1 MSPHAQART
10 AYSRSPV
17 VQTPRDVEYML
28 FARVTSGL
36 RAVDETDPA
45 AFPKL
50 AAALLDNQR
59 LWSMLE
65 SDLAEDGNKLDVKL
79 RANLISLARFVMRH
93 TNAVLSG
100 KASLEPLIDIN
111 TMIMRGL
118 RGEAEGVA

>member
-1 MSPHAQART
+1 
-10 AYSRSPV
+10 
-17 VQTPRDVEYML
+17 
-28 FARVTSGL
+28 
-36 RAVDETDPA
+36 
-45 AFPKL
+45 
-50 AAALLDNQR
+50 
-59 LWSMLE
+59 MLE